1 MKNNVRNV
9 LALSFISFI
18 SVAVTVALILIPDI
32 IVNISITLFVL
43 PILSVI
49 VTLTN
54 AIYPYYKIELKT
66 QKEPKISAVS
76 LIIVTLFTLMQILVL
91 LSNIGY
97 QIDVWKLSI
106 VCLGFLV
113 SLAGNYFPKAK
124 QNDIF
129 AIYNSWTIANKTIW
143 RKTHRAAGYACFL
156 GGLLIMLSA
165 LISNAYNL
173 WFSVGILGLLFVFP
187 TVFSMLYF
195 RHKVKKNNG

>member
-1 MKNNVRNV
+1 MKNNLRNV
-9 LALSFISFI
+9 LALSFITFI
-18 SVAVTVALILIPDI
+18 SIAVTLTLILVPNSNLD
-32 IVNISITLFVL
+32 VNFTLFIL
-43 PILSVI
+43 PILSI
-49 VTLTN
+49 VVVLTN
-54 AIYPYYKIELKT
+54 AIYPHYKIEIKS

-76 LIIVTLFTLMQILVL
+76 LIIVALFTIMQVLVL
-91 LSNIGY
+91 LSSLGY

-165 LISNAYNL
+165 LVSNDYNL
-173 WFSVGILGLLFVFP
+173 WFAVGVLGLLIIFP